1 MLVVAAREH
10 HADAIVRPEDR
21 GVHHDAREAARE
33 GPVIPPRRA
42 HLVRRHL
49 VEELSVLQQRRIER
63 RLIRRVVG
71 RVALRFVSAG
81 QEELDGTVRL
91 MDGEPIM
98 RAQ

>member
-1 MLVVAAREH
+1 
-10 HADAIVRPEDR
+10 
-21 GVHHDAREAARE
+21 
-33 GPVIPPRRA
+33 
-42 HLVRRHL
+42 L